1 MPLSVA
7 PALASFRRDV
17 LDLLGRNALV
27 EPAVAEVERLDLELS
42 ARLGSLGFRGRQHP
56 LLELAGDDRVG
67 ILENFVARRAE
78 LGELVAVYTGA

>member
-1 MPLSVA
+1 LLLLGRRVTVAATLAPLSVE
-7 PALASFRRDV
+7 PALASLRRDV

-42 ARLGSLGFRGRQHP
+42 ARLGSLGVRGRQHP

-67 ILENFVARRAE
+67 IL
-78 LGELVAVYTGA
+78 